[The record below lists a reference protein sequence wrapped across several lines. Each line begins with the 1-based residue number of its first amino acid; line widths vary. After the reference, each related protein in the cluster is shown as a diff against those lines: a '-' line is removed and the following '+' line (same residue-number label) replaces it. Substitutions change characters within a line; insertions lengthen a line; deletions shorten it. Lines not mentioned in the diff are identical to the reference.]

1 MGKYRKNLSGELAF
15 RSFVPDRLS
24 EVHLEHT
31 DELDALIREAA
42 QAVRELND
50 CAEHLS
56 EEQIRALLRREAEA
70 SCQLAWGV
78 QPSLYGFLTDNGS
91 SGSEWQEDAVNLEKA
106 SAYALE
112 ALDELP
118 LSGRL
123 LRNAHDLMCRSE
135 RYEKKYPGEFRTS
148 PVWIGWKNEGLQQ
161 ALFVPPV
168 EEDLTPAFAELEHY
182 MHYVDTEHVLVR
194 AALIHYQF
202 ETLHP
207 FIDANGRVGRLLN
220 LLFLMDQ
227 QVLRHPVLQL
237 SDTLRLQP
245 MAYYRNLQRVHDT
258 GAYEPWVVFFL
269 TALRDAAQA
278 TCRQIRAEKQKPEIR

>member
-15 RSFVPDRLS
+15 RSFVPDPLS
-24 EVHLEHT
+24 EVQLEHT
-31 DELDALIREAA
+31 DELDALIREAV
-42 QAVRELND
+42 QAVQELNV
-50 CAEHLS
+50 CAEQLS
-56 EEQIRALLRREAEA
+56 EEQSRALLRCEAEA

-78 QPSLYGFLTDNGS
+78 QPSLYGFLTDDGT
-91 SGSEWQEDAVNLEKA
+91 GGQEWQEDAVNLEEA
-106 SAYALE
+106 SVYALE

-123 LRNAHDLMCRSE
+123 LRNAHYLMCRSE

-168 EEDLTPAFAELEHY
+168 EENLTGAFAELERYIHY
-182 MHYVDTEHVLVR
+182 AETEHVLVR

-202 ETLHP
+202 ETIHP

-220 LLFLMDQ
+220 LLFLVDQ
-227 QVLRHPVLQL
+227 GVLQKPVLQL
-237 SDTLRLQP
+237 SDTLRRQS
-245 MAYYRNLQRVHDT
+245 MAYYRNLQQVHDT
-258 GAYEPWVVFFL
+258 GTYEPWVVFFL
-269 TALRDAAQA
+269 TVLREAARA
-278 TCRQIRAEKQKPEIR
+278 TCRQIAPEK

>member
-1 MGKYRKNLSGELAF
+1 MGKYCKNLSGELAF

-24 EVHLEHT
+24 EVQLEHT
-31 DELDALIREAA
+31 DELDALIRETV
-42 QAVRELND
+42 QAVQELNA
-50 CAEHLS
+50 CAEQLS

-70 SCQLAWGV
+70 SCLLAWGV
-78 QPSLYGFLTDNGS
+78 QPSLYGFLTDSEN
-91 SGSEWQEDAVNLEKA
+91 SGQEWKEDAVNLEKA

-112 ALDELP
+112 ALNELP

-123 LRNAHDLMCRSE
+123 LRNAHYLMCRSE
-135 RYEKKYPGEFRTS
+135 RYEKKYPGEFRSS

-168 EEDLTPAFAELEHY
+168 EEDLTAAFTDLEHY

-202 ETLHP
+202 ETIHP

-220 LLFLMDQ
+220 LLFLTDQ
-227 QVLRHPVLQL
+227 GALRQPVLQL
-237 SDTLRLQP
+237 SDALRRQP
-245 MAYYRNLQRVHDT
+245 MAYYRNLQQVHDT

-269 TALRDAAQA
+269 TTLREAAQI
-278 TCRQIRAEKQKPEIR
+278 TCRQIKAEK

>member
-15 RSFVPDRLS
+15 RSFVPDPLS
-24 EVHLEHT
+24 EVQLEHT
-31 DELDALIREAA
+31 DELDALIREVA
-42 QAVRELND
+42 QAVQELNA

-56 EEQIRALLRREAEA
+56 EEQSRVLLRREAEE

-78 QPSLYGFLTDNGS
+78 QPSLYGFLTDDGT
-91 SGSEWQEDAVNLEKA
+91 GGQEWKEDAVNLEEA
-106 SAYALE
+106 SVYALE

-123 LRNAHDLMCRSE
+123 LRNAHYLMCRSE

-168 EEDLTPAFAELEHY
+168 EEDLTGAFAELERYIHY
-182 MHYVDTEHVLVR
+182 AETEHVLVR

-202 ETLHP
+202 ETIHP

-220 LLFLMDQ
+220 LLFLVDQ
-227 QVLRHPVLQL
+227 GVLQKPVLQL
-237 SDTLRLQP
+237 SDTLRRQP
-245 MAYYRNLQRVHDT
+245 MAYYRNLQQVHGS

-269 TALRDAAQA
+269 TVLREAARA
-278 TCRQIRAEKQKPEIR
+278 TCRQIAAER

>member
-31 DELDALIREAA
+31 GELDALILEAA
-42 QAVRELND
+42 QAVQELNA
-50 CAEHLS
+50 CADHLS
-56 EEQIRALLRREAEA
+56 EEQSRALLRRESEA
-70 SCQLAWGV
+70 SSQLAWGV
-78 QPSLYGFLTDNGS
+78 QPSLYSFFTADTDG
-91 SGSEWQEDAVNLEKA
+91 GQEWQEDAVNLENA
-106 SAYALE
+106 SVYALE

-123 LRNAHDLMCRSE
+123 LRNAHYLMCRSE

-168 EEDLTPAFAELEHY
+168 EEDLTPAFTELEHY

-194 AALIHYQF
+194 AALIHYLF

-220 LLFLMDQ
+220 LLFLMDR
-227 QVLRHPVLQL
+227 QVLRQPVLQL
-237 SDTLRLQP
+237 SDTLRRQP

-269 TALRDAAQA
+269 TALRDAVQA
-278 TCRQIRAEKQKPEIR
+278 TCRQIEAEKEKPEIR